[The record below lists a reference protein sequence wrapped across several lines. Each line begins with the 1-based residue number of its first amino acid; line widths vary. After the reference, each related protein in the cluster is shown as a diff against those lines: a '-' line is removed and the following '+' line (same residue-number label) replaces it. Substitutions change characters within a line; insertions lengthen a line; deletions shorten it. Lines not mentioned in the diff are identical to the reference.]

1 MAKQS
6 LVFLNN
12 QIMNLR
18 FLFSAIMVF
27 TSFYLY
33 AQEEVSW
40 TGRWE
45 GVLTQNEG
53 GFVPEYKMI
62 LLLSQEGGQITGYAE
77 VWYGKDVYVKTEV
90 TGTILNNF
98 FIELQDGHTLNKKD
112 LKDQVY
118 CKKTYQ
124 LVPGKKGNKS
134 RLTGKWQ
141 GKTDI
146 GKCIP
151 GSIKLERKSSRV

>member
-1 MAKQS
+1 
-6 LVFLNN
+6 
-12 QIMNLR
+12 MNLR
-18 FLFSAIMVF
+18 FLLLLVLLFF
-27 TSFYLY
+27 TFPLL
-33 AQEEVSW
+33 AQAESTW

-62 LLLSQEGGQITGYAE
+62 LLLSQDGGQITGYAE

-90 TGTILNNF
+90 NGTILNNF
-98 FIELQDGHTLNKKD
+98 FIQLQDGHTLNKKD
-112 LKDQVY
+112 LKDQAY
-118 CKKTYQ
+118 CLKTYQ
-124 LVPGKKGNKS
+124 LVPAKKGKKE

-151 GSIKLERKSSRV
+151 GSIILERKSSRV